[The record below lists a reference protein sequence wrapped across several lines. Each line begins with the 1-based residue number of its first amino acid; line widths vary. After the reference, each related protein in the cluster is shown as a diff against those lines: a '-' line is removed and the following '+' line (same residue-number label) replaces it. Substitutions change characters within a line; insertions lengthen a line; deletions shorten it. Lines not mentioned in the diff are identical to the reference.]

1 MTDLDDYLDGVEEEL
16 EAPDDQPEPGRF
28 RMRVI
33 LVDPAPQF
41 DREAEKAKLMSEQLL
56 RGIRKANIALEGQAH
71 TARFSE
77 ERGRM
82 IFECHDVAALEAV
95 PDDVFRQICA
105 DLAGAFYDID
115 PPEPYL
121 GSRSEGMRRYADA
134 LHDLLAERVRREA
147 LKLEAQARA
156 RSPVESVR
164 EDAGLRRLV
173 EGALGELPIL
183 GPTDEDAA
191 DEIWARVH
199 GAAPWLADATTECW
213 KAMKGELRA
222 GRAPWF
228 PPILLVGDPGVGKTS
243 LGRAVARELG
253 APLVEIDA
261 GSSNASF
268 SVAGTEK
275 GWGSAGHGRPVDAI
289 LRSRVANPIVM
300 INEADRIGVARGTNG
315 TRTSM
320 ADALLPLLDRSSAES
335 WTCPAL
341 RLPFDMS
348 RVLWVL
354 TANGLDEIDQ
364 ALLSR
369 LRVFRVPRPSPD
381 HVRAIVLH
389 RLGDLDPNLADQ
401 ASEVIAEAWRRRSM
415 TLRQVDAMCERVR
428 RAATGPLLH

>member
-1 MTDLDDYLDGVEEEL
+1 VSDLDDYLDGVEEDL
-16 EAPDDQPEPGRF
+16 DARDDQEAAGF

-41 DREAEKAKLMSEQLL
+41 DREAEKERLLAEQIL
-56 RGIRKANIALEGQAH
+56 RGVRKANMAVEDQAH
-71 TARFSE
+71 LMRFSE
-77 ERGRM
+77 HRGRV
-82 IFECHDVAALEAV
+82 IFECYDAQAMDAL
-95 PDDVFRQICA
+95 PDNIFREICSG
-105 DLAGAFYDID
+105 LGAIFYDID
-115 PPEPYL
+115 LPEPFL
-121 GSRSEGMRRYADA
+121 GSRVEGLRRYADA
-134 LHDLLAERVRREA
+134 LHDLLVERVRREA

-173 EGALGELPIL
+173 EGALGELPVL

-191 DEIWARVH
+191 DEMWARVH
-199 GAAPWLADATTECW
+199 ATAPWLSEATTECW

-222 GRAPWF
+222 GRSPWF

-268 SVAGTEK
+268 SVAGSEK
-275 GWGSAGHGRPVDAI
+275 GWGGSGPGRPVEEI
-289 LRSRVANPIVM
+289 LRSKVANPVILL
-300 INEADRIGVARGTNG
+300 NEVDRIGVARGTSG
-315 TRTSM
+315 IRTSM
-320 ADALLPLLDRSSAES
+320 SDALLPLLDRSSSER

-354 TANGLDEIDQ
+354 TANGMEGVDE

-369 LRVFRVPRPSPD
+369 VRVFRVPRPSTE

-389 RLGDLDPNLADQ
+389 RLGDLDSDLADQ